1 MVQSRGS
8 ELGPLTNT
16 LTRTL
21 PHDARN
27 KTELIFSIIVTGEI
41 KAEEPQAL
49 LCHLPLQAARSLPS
63 LQPSTLLPQPFGHL
77 EISLQETQT
86 LNCGSG
92 DCQSRTRAPAP
103 AGRAPRPGPAE
114 PRAAPRGQPEEL
126 PRRPRGRAS
135 GPRRPPPAASPLLT
149 PAAGAPAPGKR
160 CPGGA
165 SAAPAPWR
173 PRSPGP
179 LTVPSWPRRGG
190 RCRHM
195 AAPQRH
201 GRAGGS
207 PAGPSQDGTGLF
219 FPRFAPFC
227 IYFRPAQPLIGL
239 DGGPQHCP
247 VGVGLL

>member
-27 KTELIFSIIVTGEI
+27 KTQLIFSIIVTGEI

-126 PRRPRGRAS
+126 PRCPRAV
-135 GPRRPPPAASPLLT
+135 PRVPAGLPPPPPRYSRPQQEPPHPESGAQAAPQPLRLH
-149 PAAGAPAPGKR
+149 
-160 CPGGA
+160 GGR
-165 SAAPAPWR
+165 AAPAPS
-173 PRSPGP
+173 RS
-179 LTVPSWPRRGG
+179 
-190 RCRHM
+190 
-195 AAPQRH
+195 RH
-201 GRAGGS
+201 GPAAGGAAATWPPLS
-207 PAGPSQDGTGLF
+207 AMAGLRGALRAPHRTGRGCF
-219 FPRFAPFC
+219 FPDLPRFAFIFDLPS
-227 IYFRPAQPLIGL
+227 L
-239 DGGPQHCP
+239 
-247 VGVGLL
+247 